1 MNLPK
6 KIVLIGPEST
16 GKSVL
21 CEKLAAHYH
30 SVWCPEYAREYL
42 LMLNRRYTYDDLL
55 VIAKNQVQ
63 LAQAYT
69 EDAIEKKVSTVF
81 FDTDMYVMKVWSQVV
96 FGKCD
101 PWIIEQCKKQRADL
115 FLLCKPDIPWIQDE
129 LREYPDLR
137 MIERLY
143 AIYKEALSHQTK
155 PWIEISG
162 NYDKRFQKAVQ
173 AVDKLLK

>member
-21 CEKLAAHYH
+21 CEKLARHYH

-42 LMLNRRYTYDDLL
+42 LVLDHKYTYDDLL

-63 LAQAYT
+63 SAKAYT
-69 EDAIEKKVSTVF
+69 DDAAAKKLSAVF
-81 FDTDMYVMKVWSQVV
+81 FDTDMYVMKVWSKVV

-101 PWIIEQCKKQRADL
+101 PWIIDQAKKQQHDL
-115 FLLCKPDIPWIQDE
+115 YLLCKPDIPWIKDE
-129 LREYPDLR
+129 LREYPDLKMR
-137 MIERLY
+137 ERLY
-143 AIYKEALSHQTK
+143 AIYKETLSKQTA
-155 PWIEISG
+155 PWVEISG
-162 NYDKRFQKAVQ
+162 NYDKRLQKAIQ
-173 AVDKLLK
+173 AVDKILK